1 MIQRLLSLS
10 AVFFLLCSSSY
21 SQEYSYDGN
30 LTQNDIDQ
38 SVLYG
43 APADP
48 SSLEEGKAY
57 MDQIIV
63 DDDYEAT
70 TGCIEQFGFRRWSG
84 GEDSPG
90 SAGACANTSAAKD
103 TYTFG
108 YETTVISQTQDA
120 IGQALKIAGIT
131 VVGYR
136 WQWKVK
142 NADTNFEDTNGA
154 EGQDP
159 LIVTVTVKDKFGN
172 VLDEREWDYSEHIDQ
187 WQTKYGMHWYDPFI
201 TGDKIDTI
209 TLEAEGQ
216 DAAEWPGWYGPEFG
230 NAGIYSILVYDPDP
244 CKQVPVVDP
253 TCEDFIGNAPVEE
266 VIPQLQEDEWV
277 YVQSTGEVASLEE
290 QLELIEEVEE
300 PEVVIAEDTKKKN
313 NVDPLGIAAAAVS
326 NAQASMPDASGNI
339 STESIITQSIN
350 IEIMIDTFEVATAT
364 NVIENVLANVI
375 SLERN
380 VVAEQKQNQE
390 ESEEEAKEE
399 SLENQEDL
407 VAAAIAGDTSEDA
420 QAALL
425 GHNPN
430 FAQYQL
436 PQIADA
442 DFYAPKEIYDGQ
454 KNYDNPAARF
464 FNGASDA
471 THREMVRQ
479 QYEGN

>member
-1 MIQRLLSLS
+1 MIRQPLLLS
-10 AVFFLLCSSSY
+10 AAFFLLCSSLS

-30 LTQNDIDQ
+30 LTQDDIDQ
-38 SVLYG
+38 SVLNF
-43 APADP
+43 APTNLSDV
-48 SSLEEGKAY
+48 EEDKVY
-57 MDQIIV
+57 IDQIIV

-84 GEDSPG
+84 GENSPG
-90 SAGACANTSAAKD
+90 SGGQCANSAPDKD

-120 IGQALKIAGIT
+120 IGQALKVAGIT

-159 LIVTVTVKDKFGN
+159 LIVTVTVKDKSGN
-172 VLDEREWDYSEHIDQ
+172 ILDQREWDYSEHIDQ

-209 TLEAEGQ
+209 TLEVEGK

-230 NAGIYSILVYDPDP
+230 DASIYSTFVYDPDP

-253 TCEDFIGNAPVEE
+253 TCEGFIGSAPEE
-266 VIPQLQEDEWV
+266 TIPQPQEDEWV
-277 YVQSTGEVASLEE
+277 YIPSTGEVASLEE
-290 QLELIEEVEE
+290 QLEMIEEVEE
-300 PEVVIAEDTKKKN
+300 PEVVVSEDAKKEN
-313 NVDPLGIAAAAVS
+313 DVDPLSVATAAVS
-326 NAQASMPDASGNI
+326 NSLSTMPDETGNI
-339 STESIITQSIN
+339 SVESIIEQSIN
-350 IEIMIDTFEVATAT
+350 IEIIIDTFEVATAT
-364 NVIENVLANVI
+364 NIIENTLTNVL

-380 VVAEQKQNQE
+380 VIAEQKENQE
-390 ESEEEAKEE
+390 ESEEKAKEE
-399 SLENQEDL
+399 SLEAQEDL

-420 QAALL
+420 QAALM
-425 GHNPN
+425 GYNPN
-430 FAQYQL
+430 FAQYQQ
-436 PQIADA
+436 PQMADA
-442 DFYAPKEIYDGQ
+442 DFYAPKEIYEGQ